1 MPVIVHRAASAVK
14 CRVAVVVDRLDRN
27 RKNSTG
33 NGELGLS
40 WGTSVRHNVLGMS
53 DFFQTGAI
61 ATLHR
66 LGQPD
71 VLRLERELEKFSE
84 ETPMALV
91 LPCHIREVGTPALNR
106 ILRELKGVTY
116 IKQIVVG

>member
-1 MPVIVHRAASAVK
+1 
-14 CRVAVVVDRLDRN
+14 
-27 RKNSTG
+27 
-33 NGELGLS
+33 
-40 WGTSVRHNVLGMS
+40 MS

-71 VLRLERELEKFSE
+71 VPRLERELEKFSE

-91 LPCHIREVGTPALNR
+91 RRAISRNLARGP
-106 ILRELKGVTY
+106 
-116 IKQIVVG
+116 